1 MPTAR
6 KQVRMATT
14 GTQTPAPPTV
24 AAEHAEQ
31 NLGPPKRRAMHT
43 SVAEEPEQAKEEEA
57 SAAEESKKEAIN
69 KKIRDKV

>member
-24 AAEHAEQ
+24 ATEHAEQ
-31 NLGPPKRRAMHT
+31 NLGPPKRRATHT

-57 SAAEESKKEAIN
+57 SAAEAAAAEEEAKKEAIN
-69 KKIRDKV
+69 